1 MQYSSNWK
9 TSTANSQRILT
20 ELDFTFALNKYKQTG
35 DVRELFYVR
44 KFAQMILAGNY

>member
-1 MQYSSNWK
+1 MTRNSS
-9 TSTANSQRILT
+9 ALA
-20 ELDFTFALNKYKQTG
+20 LDLTFALNKYKQTG